1 MEETVQLISNFISS
15 VGFPIVACCLM
26 FWQNSKLQETLSH
39 NTETLA
45 ELKTLLG
52 GLQDEN

>member
-1 MEETVQLISNFISS
+1 MEEIVTILSQAISS

-26 FWQNSKLQETLSH
+26 FWQNSKLQETLAK

-45 ELKTLLG
+45 ELKTIIG
-52 GLQDEN
+52 GLKNDN